1 MSKFR
6 KRILASSG
14 LAFALVF
21 GAAFSCGQPH
31 NQGRIANPA
40 PNREDRA
47 LEPMRTMTDDLSN
60 LPGTDWSVLPY
71 KTMPDIFAFCPSG
84 RWELQSSAA
93 FGGRYRITGNRLVMN
108 LDDGSLY
115 ADCSLSSRKGDEIYL
130 KCGNDDLHLRY
141 HGKVNCK

>member
-1 MSKFR
+1 MSKST
-6 KRILASSG
+6 KGMLAPLG
-14 LAFALVF
+14 LALVLVF

-40 PNREDRA
+40 PSPDDRGSQ
-47 LEPMRTMTDDLSN
+47 PMRTMTDDLSN

-84 RWELQSSAA
+84 RWELQGSAA
-93 FGGRYRITGNRLVMN
+93 FGGRYRIAVNHIVMN

-115 ADCSLSSRKGDEIYL
+115 ANCSLSSRKGDEIYL
-130 KCGNDDLHLRY
+130 ACGDTDLHLKY
-141 HGKVNCK
+141 HGKVNCE